1 MFHILFF
8 SPNIGAP
15 SSNTLPRNAFS
26 TLEQEKLV
34 EMLQGRGNNTTN
46 SNILTSQKSMGE
58 RSKTLGPGF
67 MRGHHHNTVVFL
79 NYHNAAYTNTYLKSF
94 FFSYFFFIF
103 RLSGYI

>member
-1 MFHILFF
+1 MLNILFF
-8 SPNIGAP
+8 FPNIGAP

-34 EMLQGRGNNTTN
+34 EMLQGRGNNATN

-79 NYHNAAYTNTYLKSF
+79 NYHNAAYTHT
-94 FFSYFFFIF
+94 
-103 RLSGYI
+103 

>member
-1 MFHILFF
+1 MKKKCLIFCFFF

-79 NYHNAAYTNTYLKSF
+79 NYHNAAYTNT
-94 FFSYFFFIF
+94 
-103 RLSGYI
+103 